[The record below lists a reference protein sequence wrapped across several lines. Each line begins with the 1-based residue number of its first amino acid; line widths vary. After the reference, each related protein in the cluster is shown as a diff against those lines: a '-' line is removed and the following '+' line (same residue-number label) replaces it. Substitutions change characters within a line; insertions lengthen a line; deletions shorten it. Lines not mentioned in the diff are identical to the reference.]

1 MGNKRV
7 EIGCNVV
14 KNPYYDDF
22 ILEKEGYNKHL
33 GENGIEWLL
42 YEMLEIEINLK
53 KSQKRNI
60 DFNPSS
66 VNDCD
71 DDADSASHAG
81 SAIKKK
87 VGYVENNLKKK

>member
-1 MGNKRV
+1 MLGNKRV

-53 KSQKRNI
+53 KS
-60 DFNPSS
+60 F
-66 VNDCD
+66 
-71 DDADSASHAG
+71 
-81 SAIKKK
+81 KK
-87 VGYVENNLKKK
+87 EI